1 MLGLARLWHIVLLV
15 RARLEARAVGNFRL
29 RIALLL
35 GFSIANV
42 GVGALLYK
50 LASGPGAVTTQD
62 ALFTVYSASTTFQML
77 CDLFAFDGAVRQF
90 PLRVQQST
98 LLGSHQWQ
106 QE

>member
-50 LASGPGAVTTQD
+50 LASGPGAVTTED
-62 ALFTVYSASTTFQML
+62 ALFTVYSVSAAPQML
-77 CDLFAFDGAVRQF
+77 CTSVALNGAFRSESAAEHTVARF
-90 PLRVQQST
+90 SPVAA
-98 LLGSHQWQ
+98 
-106 QE
+106 